1 MAENETGQL
10 TSIYRARS
18 IEEIA
23 AFWDTH
29 DLTDFEDQTREV
41 EIEVRLPRSRRITLA
56 PEVADRLAER
66 ARRDGVSVETL
77 VNLWLGEKLLVP
89 A

>member
-10 TSIYRARS
+10 TSISRARS

-41 EIEVRLPRSRRITLA
+41 EIEVRLPRYRRITLA

>member
-1 MAENETGQL
+1 
-10 TSIYRARS
+10 
-18 IEEIA
+18 
-23 AFWDTH
+23 
-29 DLTDFEDQTREV
+29 
-41 EIEVRLPRSRRITLA
+41 VRLPRSRRITLA

>member
-10 TSIYRARS
+10 TSISRARS

-41 EIEVRLPRSRRITLA
+41 EIEVRWPRSRRITLA